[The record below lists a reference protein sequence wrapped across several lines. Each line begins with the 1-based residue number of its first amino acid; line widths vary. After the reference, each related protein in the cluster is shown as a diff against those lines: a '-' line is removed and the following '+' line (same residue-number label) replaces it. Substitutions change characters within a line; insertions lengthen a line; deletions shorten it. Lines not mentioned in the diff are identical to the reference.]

1 MQQLELAVSE
11 MIIDSGKPLETAIN
25 IFYEQKCNKQYS
37 RRLKILFTSFSWL
50 RGDTSLR
57 VFVEFFQQ
65 EENNEISLNL
75 ESSLLIFQ
83 VIID

>member
-37 RRLKILFTSFSWL
+37 RRLKILFTSFS
-50 RGDTSLR
+50 
-57 VFVEFFQQ
+57 
-65 EENNEISLNL
+65 
-75 ESSLLIFQ
+75 
-83 VIID
+83 